1 MPPRDRDPKPIKPL
15 VKHAREYDR
24 VLRELYL
31 NPFFASLTNRLA
43 TVAAVNQAYAALA
56 AGIVA
61 WQAQPV
67 AGVPLNAIIEQL
79 GKVNSYNR
87 SQLIKTFRSALS
99 IDVRPFLHQAANQ
112 AYMAERIADNMD
124 LIKTLPPRTHEG
136 LRRRIAEEFAEAP
149 FDRQRLMQVVRDEY
163 GSQGYNARRITRDQ
177 ASKLNGQLTEHR
189 QRQLGITEYRWL
201 ASMDER
207 TRENHADKNGK
218 IFQWSNPPLDTGH
231 PGQSIQCRCQAIAQV
246 DAATKQRLRGT

>member
-1 MPPRDRDPKPIKPL
+1 M
-15 VKHAREYDR
+15 
-24 VLRELYL
+24 
-31 NPFFASLTNRLA
+31 
-43 TVAAVNQAYAALA
+43 AAVNQAYAALA

-87 SQLIKTFRSALS
+87 SKLISTFRSALS

-112 AYMAERIADNMD
+112 AYMAERIADNVD

-136 LRRRIAEEFAEAP
+136 LRKRIGEEFAEAP

-177 ASKLNGQLTEHR
+177 ASKLNGQLVEHR

-207 TRENHADKNGK
+207 TRENHADKNSK

-246 DAATKQRLRGT
+246 DAATKQRLRGS